1 MIIIITGKAG
11 AGKTT
16 LRKLLLEKLTNFS
29 RCVSYT
35 TRMPR
40 MDEKDGVDYCFISKK
55 DFFEKDNIF
64 LKRKENGNFYGVDKD
79 SFQNKNIITILD
91 LNGIAEIIKFLPQDD
106 IRLVYLHVPQQVL
119 IERLTKRGE
128 ALDVILKRLNK
139 DVDISENAIKQT
151 FPKVSLLTV
160 NNTQLLK
167 DSLDEIVCFIT
178 KPRVLIH
185 QNTHGNYPNQEQKI
199 KN

>member
-1 MIIIITGKAG
+1 MIVIITGKAG

-16 LRKLLLEKLTNFS
+16 LRKLLLEKLANFS
-29 RCVSYT
+29 KCVSYT

-40 MDEKDGVDYCFISKK
+40 KDEKDGVDYCFISKT
-55 DFFEKDNIF
+55 DFLEKEDIF
-64 LKRKENGNFYGVDKD
+64 LKREENGNFYGVDKN

-119 IERLTKRGE
+119 IERLTKRGD

-151 FPKVSLLTV
+151 FPKVSLLIV
-160 NNTQLLK
+160 NNTQPLK
-167 DSLDEIVCFIT
+167 DSLDEIVYFIT
-178 KPRVLIH
+178 KPRILIH

-199 KN
+199 KG